1 MLSGSQRLQRAACCD
16 VEVMALWRHPRGAAP
31 APFPVPALAGGAT
44 CYAHPDNAAVGPC
57 ATCGRFMCALCDI
70 ALDGGH
76 CCPTCFDQLQAA
88 RQSSSLRQKDVLYD
102 SMALATGWLW
112 IIVYPSIIVALPAVA
127 YWTIAKWRAPENYLI
142 PRRRWRFFAAWVG
155 IFSIPLLIV
164 ALFLIPARL
173 R

>member
-1 MLSGSQRLQRAACCD
+1 
-16 VEVMALWRHPRGAAP
+16 
-31 APFPVPALAGGAT
+31 
-44 CYAHPDNAAVGPC
+44 
-57 ATCGRFMCALCDI
+57 
-70 ALDGGH
+70 
-76 CCPTCFDQLQAA
+76 
-88 RQSSSLRQKDVLYD
+88 
-102 SMALATGWLW
+102 MALATGWLW